1 MRIKNIKLVNSL
13 SFNRFTSKHVYL
25 ISRKESL
32 QFLLSL
38 HLFIAPDVKCLIH
51 SFLLSL
57 KSLLCSNVLST
68 HVQYSKYR
76 VSNKKQRSLSDTSY
90 PALPSLYISFSKSG
104 NFSLPISVILGLGFL
119 TRYVLINLFPSVHSI
134 SFIIHWLV
142 ISITSCFL
150 THHHIQYNP
159 VISKSISIYLQCFL
173 NPPALPNPLMYFIP
187 PAHQNP

>member
-1 MRIKNIKLVNSL
+1 MRIKKIKLVSSL
-13 SFNRFTSKHVYL
+13 SFNRFTSKHVYS
-25 ISRKESL
+25 ISRKEILQSL
-32 QFLLSL
+32 LTL
-38 HLFIAPDVKCLIH
+38 HLSIAPDVKCLIH
-51 SFLLSL
+51 PFLLSL
-57 KSLLCSNVLST
+57 KSLLCSNGLST
-68 HVQYSKYR
+68 QVQYFKYK
-76 VSNKKQRSLSDTSY
+76 VNVSLSDTSY
-90 PALPSLYISFSKSG
+90 PALPSLYISFSKSS

-119 TRYVLINLFPSVHSI
+119 TRCVLINLFPSVHSI

-173 NPPALPNPLMYFIP
+173 NPPALPNPQMYFIS

>member
-1 MRIKNIKLVNSL
+1 MRIKKIKLVSSL
-13 SFNRFTSKHVYL
+13 SFNRFTSKHVYS
-25 ISRKESL
+25 ISRKEILQSL
-32 QFLLSL
+32 LTL
-38 HLFIAPDVKCLIH
+38 HLSVKCLIH
-51 SFLLSL
+51 PFLLSL
-57 KSLLCSNVLST
+57 KSLLCSNGLST

-90 PALPSLYISFSKSG
+90 PALPSLYVSFSNSS
-104 NFSLPISVILGLGFL
+104 NFFLPTNVILGLGFL

-134 SFIIHWLV
+134 SFTIHWLV